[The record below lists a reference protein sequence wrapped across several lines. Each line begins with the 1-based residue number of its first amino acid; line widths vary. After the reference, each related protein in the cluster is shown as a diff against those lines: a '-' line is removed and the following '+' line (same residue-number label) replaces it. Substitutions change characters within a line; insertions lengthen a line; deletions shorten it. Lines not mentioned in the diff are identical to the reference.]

1 MDEIVHRLR
10 EFASRICTLRDDKR
24 LENKAVLARAAA
36 DEIERLRAELQTN
49 NSRLRARDEY
59 AQEWKAALDQL
70 DGLSGVEW
78 VRAYVAANSPSE
90 YSHPVAA
97 EVVAR
102 TDAKLTAV
110 ADELAATIRKL
121 QMVQAER
128 DEARREICMAKA
140 QTTLHALAEYAKSR
154 GWDCFHA

>member
-36 DEIERLRAELQTN
+36 DEIERLRAELESVTLQ
-49 NSRLRARDEY
+49 LRAR
-59 AQEWKAALDQL
+59 L
-70 DGLSGVEW
+70 
-78 VRAYVAANSPSE
+78 N
-90 YSHPVAA
+90 
-97 EVVAR
+97 
-102 TDAKLTAV
+102 TD
-110 ADELAATIRKL
+110 DELAATVRQL

-140 QTTLHALAEYAKSR
+140 PTMPVAQDEYAASR
-154 GWDCFHA
+154 GWDCYRE